1 MRRTRFHVHHLLLSL
16 FCLALPLFVT
26 ACGDQRPATRRTQT
40 AQSGTAAVGNGE
52 SKPAENDRALTVD
65 EDSPPPAAEPTPIAE
80 SKTPS
85 KDLFSA
91 SPAPLAAAP
100 ADAAPAGA
108 VPLSASNGTGLSAAV
123 KKSGGTGDRFL
134 ASPGG
139 NQRLGEGQGPGE
151 GGDKF
156 AHLTENS
163 FLLVK
168 DSPLSTFSIDVDTA
182 SYAKVRQY
190 LQENHALPPRD
201 AVRIEE
207 LVNYF
212 DYAYTPPSDEHPF
225 AVHLGA
231 ADCPWRPE
239 HKLVR
244 IGLKG
249 REVPIDE
256 RPVTNLV
263 FLIDTSGSM
272 TAENRLPLV
281 KRGLEMLASQL
292 GENDRISMVVYAG
305 AAGLVLPATSGDD
318 HDVIRGALDRLQAG
332 GSTNGG
338 AGIHLAYDV
347 ARENF
352 VNGGVNRVILCS
364 DGDFNV
370 GTTST
375 SELVQLA
382 EKNAK
387 SGVFLTVLGFGI
399 GNHNDAMLEQISNK
413 ANGNYY
419 FVDNES
425 EARKVLVDQMTG
437 TLTTIAKDVKI
448 QVEFNPA
455 KVASYRLVG
464 YENRLLADRDFND
477 DKKDAGEIGAGHTVT
492 ALYEIKPVQ
501 QGNGPIDLNDSE
513 IDDLKYQKPRELSPA
528 APTGELLTVKLR
540 YKQPDGDKSTLL
552 SVPLADVPQRFS
564 EAPAD
569 LQFAGAVAM
578 FGMLL
583 RGSEHAG
590 QARWEAVLEIASST
604 TADDRRGYRAEFV
617 EMVKTAQGLAPAKMS
632 ATAEN

>member
-1 MRRTRFHVHHLLLSL
+1 M
-16 FCLALPLFVT
+16 
-26 ACGDQRPATRRTQT
+26 
-40 AQSGTAAVGNGE
+40 
-52 SKPAENDRALTVD
+52 
-65 EDSPPPAAEPTPIAE
+65 AE
-80 SKTPS
+80 S
-85 KDLFSA
+85 LA
-91 SPAPLAAAP
+91 SGEGKPGEGEGP
-100 ADAAPAGA
+100 GQ
-108 VPLSASNGTGLSAAV
+108 G
-123 KKSGGTGDRFL
+123 GDRF
-134 ASPGG
+134 
-139 NQRLGEGQGPGE
+139 NRIE
-151 GGDKF
+151 
-156 AHLTENS
+156 ENK

-190 LQENHALPPRD
+190 LQENSTMPPPD

-212 DYAYTPPSDEHPF
+212 DYNYSPPADEHPF
-225 AVHLGA
+225 AVHVAGS
-231 ADCPWRPE
+231 DCPWRPE

-249 REVPIDE
+249 REIE
-256 RPVTNLV
+256 RSQRPVSNLV

-272 TAENRLPLV
+272 MPPNKLPLV
-281 KRGLEMLASQL
+281 KRGMQMLSDQL

-318 HDVIRGALDRLQAG
+318 HPKILEALERLQAG

-338 AGIHLAYDV
+338 VGIKLAYDT

-352 VNGGVNRVILCS
+352 IKGGVNRVILCS

-370 GTTST
+370 GVTSQ
-375 SELVQLA
+375 SELIRLA
-382 EKNAK
+382 EDNAK

-399 GNHNDAMLEQISNK
+399 GNHNDAMLEQISDK

-492 ALYEIKPVQ
+492 ALYEIKPVKA
-501 QGNGPIDLNDSE
+501 GDGPIDLNDSE
-513 IDDLKYQKPRELSPA
+513 IDDLKYQKPREV
-528 APTGELLTVKLR
+528 APGANADELLTVKLR

-552 SVPLADVPQRFS
+552 SVPLKDSTARFS

-569 LQFAGAVAM
+569 MQFAGAVAM

-590 QARWEAVLEIASST
+590 QTNWDTVLEIAGS
-604 TADDRRGYRAEFV
+604 AVGEDRNGYRAQFV
-617 EMVKTAQGLAPAKMS
+617 ELVKAAKQVAPQKIGLAPSPAVR
-632 ATAEN
+632 

>member
-1 MRRTRFHVHHLLLSL
+1 MRRNPFRVLHVLLSL
-16 FCLALPLFVT
+16 CCLCLLLAVT
-26 ACGDQRPATRRTQT
+26 AC
-40 AQSGTAAVGNGE
+40 SE
-52 SKPAENDRALTVD
+52 
-65 EDSPPPAAEPTPIAE
+65 SPPVAQPAA
-80 SKTPS
+80 KTGQQLAS
-85 KDLFSA
+85 RNDDVDRGY
-91 SPAPLAAAP
+91 SPAKDEAPAIAYEAETAP
-100 ADAAPAGA
+100 ADAAGPAPATSLSTTANGPAGSRA
-108 VPLSASNGTGLSAAV
+108 LHESLDGRGLRLAPAPA
-123 KKSGGTGDRFL
+123 GGQ
-134 ASPGG
+134 GG
-139 NQRLGEGQGPGE
+139 GGGEPGEGIGPGF

-156 AHLTENS
+156 NRIEENK

-182 SYAKVRQY
+182 SYAKVRQF
-190 LQENHALPPRD
+190 LQEHSTMPPPD

-212 DYAYTPPSDEHPF
+212 DYNYSPPANEHPF
-225 AVHLGA
+225 AVHVA
-231 ADCPWRPE
+231 AAECPWQPE

-249 REVPIDE
+249 REIE
-256 RPVTNLV
+256 RSQRPVSNLV

-272 TAENRLPLV
+272 MPANKLPLV
-281 KRGLEMLASQL
+281 KRGMQMLADQL

-305 AAGLVLPATSGDD
+305 SAGLVLPATSGDD
-318 HDVIRGALDRLQAG
+318 HAKILEALDRLQAG

-338 AGIHLAYDV
+338 VGIALAYDT

-352 VNGGVNRVILCS
+352 IKGGVNRVILCS

-370 GTTST
+370 GVTSQG
-375 SELVQLA
+375 ELIRMA
-382 EKNAK
+382 EDNAK

-399 GNHNDAMLEQISNK
+399 GNHNDAMLEQIANK

-419 FVDNES
+419 FIDNES

-448 QVEFNPA
+448 QVEFNPT

-501 QGNGPIDLNDSE
+501 AGSGPIDLNDSE
-513 IDDLKYQKPRELSPA
+513 IDDLKYQKPREV
-528 APTGELLTVKLR
+528 APGADADELLTVKLR

-552 SVPLADVPQRFS
+552 SAPLADTTARFS

-569 LQFAGAVAM
+569 MQFAGAVAM

-590 QARWEAVLEIASST
+590 QTNWDTVLEIAGP
-604 TADDRRGYRAEFV
+604 AIGEDKNGYRAQFV
-617 EMVKTAQGLAPAKMS
+617 ELVKAAKQIS
-632 ATAEN
+632 PQKVGQTTPPR

>member
-1 MRRTRFHVHHLLLSL
+1 MRRPFQVLQFLMSL
-16 FCLALPLFVT
+16 CCLGLVL
-26 ACGDQRPATRRTQT
+26 
-40 AQSGTAAVGNGE
+40 AVAGCGE
-52 SKPAENDRALTVD
+52 SRQAARQPQANRGESATSSAKSIALD
-65 EDSPPPAAEPTPIAE
+65 DSSSGSPRLSAAP
-80 SKTPS
+80 
-85 KDLFSA
+85 A
-91 SPAPLAAAP
+91 SPAPETRNYAARAWDRQAAAEG
-100 ADAAPAGA
+100 DVAG
-108 VPLSASNGTGLSAAV
+108 
-123 KKSGGTGDRFL
+123 GDGM
-134 ASPGG
+134 P
-139 NQRLGEGQGPGE
+139 GQGVGPGQ

-156 AHLTENS
+156 NRIEENK
-163 FLLVK
+163 FLFVK

-190 LQENHALPPRD
+190 LQENTTMPPPD

-212 DYAYTPPSDEHPF
+212 DYNYSPPADEHPF
-225 AVHLGA
+225 AVHVAGS
-231 ADCPWRPE
+231 DCPWRPE

-249 REVPIDE
+249 REIE
-256 RPVTNLV
+256 RGQRPVSNLV

-272 TAENRLPLV
+272 MQPNKLPLV
-281 KRGLEMLASQL
+281 KRGMQMLSDQL

-318 HDVIRGALDRLQAG
+318 HQKILEALDRLQAG

-338 AGIHLAYDV
+338 AGIKLAYDT

-352 VNGGVNRVILCS
+352 IKGGVNRVILCS

-370 GTTST
+370 GVTSQG
-375 SELVQLA
+375 ELIRMA
-382 EKNAK
+382 EDNAK

-399 GNHNDAMLEQISNK
+399 GNHNDAMLEQISDK

-477 DKKDAGEIGAGHTVT
+477 DQKDAGEIGAGHTVT
-492 ALYEIKPVQ
+492 ALYEVKQVQ
-501 QGNGPIDLNDSE
+501 VGSGPIDLNDSE
-513 IDDLKYQKPRELSPA
+513 IDDLKYQKPREI
-528 APTGELLTVKLR
+528 APDASADELLTVKLR

-552 SVPLADVPQRFS
+552 SVPLKDSTTRFS

-569 LQFAGAVAM
+569 MQFAGAVAM

-590 QARWEAVLEIASST
+590 QTNWDTVLEIAGS
-604 TADDRRGYRAEFV
+604 AAGEDKNGYRGQFV
-617 EMVKTAQGLAPAKMS
+617 ELVKAAKHVAPQKVGQVPPPAVR
-632 ATAEN
+632 